1 MVPSSGSEESNDWLA
16 ERQRGTS
23 TVKDRGSEHGRGRSW
38 VPSPTES
45 NANHYDDPGFHRLQ
59 KVMPIITAMKAA
71 FVANYSPYPQNVMDE
86 AMIPFKGMK
95 CVCTQHCLYVQY
107 CLYVPCTPTGRS
119 TMKQYLPMRPVKRG
133 IKIWV
138 RVDSVTGYF
147 CDCDIFVGRPAGG
160 TQTEEGL
167 GERVVLQLTECLT
180 GKNYQIF
187 ADNYF
192 TTTHLLDTLQSRRLY
207 GCGTTRSTRCGFPKR
222 C

>member
-1 MVPSSGSEESNDWLA
+1 MYTTLFICTILFICTLYSN
-16 ERQRGTS
+16 RQ
-23 TVKDRGSEHGRGRSW
+23 VNNEAI
-38 VPSPTES
+38 SP
-45 NANHYDDPGFHRLQ
+45 H
-59 KVMPIITAMKAA
+59 
-71 FVANYSPYPQNVMDE
+71 E
-86 AMIPFKGMK
+86 AGEA
-95 CVCTQHCLYVQY
+95 
-107 CLYVPCTPTGRS
+107 
-119 TMKQYLPMRPVKRG
+119 
-133 IKIWV
+133 V

-147 CDCDIFVGRPAGG
+147 CDCDIFVGRPTGG

-222 C
+222 R